1 MATRR
6 YSEEQRRELLLE
18 RLNSDIPFIVSHALK
33 EDLGQTVDFKQDIT
47 GQLYNL
53 LHKLKR
59 VLLHGKKVF
68 LWTKMVRRSF

>member
-33 EDLGQTVDFKQDIT
+33 EDLGKQLILSKILR
-47 GQLYNL
+47 GSFYNL

-59 VLLHGKKVF
+59 VLSHGKKAFFVD
-68 LWTKMVRRSF
+68 KNG

>member
-6 YSEEQRRELLLE
+6 YNEEQRRELLLE

-33 EDLGQTVDFKQDIT
+33 KILGKQLILSKILR
-47 GQLYNL
+47 GSFYNL

-59 VLLHGKKVF
+59 VLLHGKKAFFVD
-68 LWTKMVRRSF
+68 KNG

>member
-6 YSEEQRRELLLE
+6 YNEEQRRELLLE

-47 GQLYNL
+47 GQLL
-53 LHKLKR
+53 QPTSQAKAR
-59 VLLHGKKVF
+59 IITRKKAFFVD
-68 LWTKMVRRSF
+68 KNG